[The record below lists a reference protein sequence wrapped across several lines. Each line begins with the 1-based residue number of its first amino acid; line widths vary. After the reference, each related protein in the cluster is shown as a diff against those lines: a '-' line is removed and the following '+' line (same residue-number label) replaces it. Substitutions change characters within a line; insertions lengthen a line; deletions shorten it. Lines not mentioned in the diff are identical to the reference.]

1 MRKSLA
7 TALLLAHVATF
18 AGGCGKSV
26 PEPEVHF
33 PKIYAVEQQEIAA
46 AAMREGDEVK
56 AEAAA
61 ARAIEHDPDYPEPF
75 GTMATILARRGE
87 LRQARTLLDTCLM
100 RRPDFADGFL
110 FRGALND
117 ELQENEAAR
126 ADYQQASK
134 AYEPLAAAH
143 PEDVDMALK
152 YAVTEYLRAGT
163 PGLRLIN
170 ALVSKYPDN
179 HSIQFVKQRMDAQD
193 RAFAFRWLTGLQ
205 KANDPESK

>member
-1 MRKSLA
+1 MSRPAALASLL
-7 TALLLAHVATF
+7 TLLLGF
-18 AGGCGKSV
+18 AAGCGKAA
-26 PEPEVHF
+26 PEPQVHF

-46 AAMREGDEVK
+46 AALREGDELK
-56 AEAAA
+56 AEQAA
-61 ARAIEHDPDYPEPF
+61 ARAIEHDPDYPEPY
-75 GTMATILARRGE
+75 GTLATVLARRGE
-87 LRQARTLLDTCLM
+87 LRQARSLLDSCLM

-110 FRGALND
+110 FRGALSD
-117 ELQENEAAR
+117 ELKESEAAR
-126 ADYQQASK
+126 ADYLQASK

-143 PEDVDMALK
+143 PEDTEMALK
-152 YAVTEYLRAGT
+152 FAVTEYLRAGT

-205 KANDPESK
+205 KAGDPATK